1 VSEPQANRRRSVL
14 RLLGYARPYAW
25 LVAIVILFSVLYGG
39 GLTGRYFNL
48 KGLVDDVALENA
60 RVDSIE
66 DLLEHNSEKLDRRK
80 LREERRELKDRV
92 KKNFTQI
99 ALAAGLLILVMP
111 VVRLIRDYASEWVMS
126 RVLVDMQRD
135 LATKLLRLPL
145 ARHQQDSRGDAISR
159 ITSDTFV
166 ANRMQSMI
174 YGDFLEDIG
183 VVIMALVGAFILSW
197 QLSLALLVVG
207 PPVAIVMSVFGRRIR
222 KAAHRRQEQV
232 SEVLQRI
239 VQILSGIKVIK
250 AFGAEKLEADA
261 FQYELMRYFRRAVKV
276 VKNRVYS
283 RALVEFVSQFVMLA
297 VLFLGIWAVIGD
309 FWGLTLGTLVA
320 FSFVAGSLYK
330 PLKALTHVWNG
341 IHDALPS
348 ANRIFEVLDT
358 PEELTEDPGAR
369 PITRL
374 ESGIRFRD
382 VVFNYGREEVLRGLD
397 LEIPA
402 GQTVALVGPTGAGK
416 TTVADLVLRFHD
428 PESGSVEFD
437 GTDAR
442 KLTRTSLREM
452 CALVSQDPFLFD
464 ATILENIRYGRQDAS
479 QGEIVEAARAANAHE
494 FIEKL
499 PEGYQ
504 TRVGELGSQL
514 SGGQRQRITIARA
527 MLRDPQILILDEPTS
542 ALDARAEQVVQEA
555 VANLMKGRTVIVI
568 AHRLSTVQAAD
579 KIAVLEGGR
588 ISATGTH
595 EELCSRPGLY
605 QELVRLQL
613 NDGAAAAEPA

>member
-1 VSEPQANRRRSVL
+1 MSEPQATQTRSVL

-25 LVAIVILFSVLYGG
+25 LVAIVILFSLVYGG
-39 GLTGRYFNL
+39 GLTGRFFLL
-48 KGLVDDVALENA
+48 KGLVDDVAVENA

-66 DLLEHNSEKLDRRK
+66 DLLKHNSEKLDRRK
-80 LREERRELKDRV
+80 LREERRELKERV
-92 KKNFTQI
+92 RENFQQI
-99 ALAAGLLILVMP
+99 VLASVVLVLVMP
-111 VVRLIRDYASEWVMS
+111 LVRLVRDYTSEWVMS

-135 LATKLLRLPL
+135 VASKLLRLPL
-145 ARHQQDSRGDAISR
+145 ARHQRDSRGDAISR
-159 ITSDTFV
+159 ITSDTGV

-174 YGDFLEDIG
+174 YGDFIEDIA
-183 VVIMALVGAFILSW
+183 VVLVAVTACFILSW
-197 QLSLALLVVG
+197 QLALALVAIG
-207 PPVAIVMSVFGRRIR
+207 PPVAIVMSVFGRRVR
-222 KAAHRRQEQV
+222 KAAHRRQVQV

-239 VQILSGIKVIK
+239 MQILSGIKVIK
-250 AFGAEKLEADA
+250 AFGAEKLEADGL
-261 FQYELMRYFRRAVKV
+261 QHELMRFFRRAVRV
-276 VKNRVYS
+276 VKNRVAS
-283 RALVEFVSQFVMLA
+283 RALVEFLSQGVMVT
-297 VLFLGIWAVIGD
+297 VLVLGIYAVIGD

-320 FSFVAGSLYK
+320 FSFISGMLYK
-330 PLKALTHVWNG
+330 PLKALTNVWNG
-341 IHDALPS
+341 VHDALPS
-348 ANRIFEVLDT
+348 ANRIFEVIDE
-358 PEELTEDPGAR
+358 PEERLEEPGAQ

-382 VVFNYGREEVLRGLD
+382 VVFNYGREEVLRGID

-428 PESGSVEFD
+428 PESGAVEFD
-437 GTDAR
+437 GVDAR

-452 CALVSQDPFLFD
+452 CALVSQEPFLFD
-464 ATILENIRYGRQDAS
+464 ATILENIRYGRQEAS
-479 QGEIVEAARAANAHE
+479 TSEVVEAARAANAHE

-527 MLRDPQILILDEPTS
+527 ILRDPQILILDEPTS
-542 ALDARAEQVVQEA
+542 ALDARSEQVVQEA
-555 VANLMKGRTVIVI
+555 IANLMKGRTVIVI
-568 AHRLSTVQAAD
+568 AHRLSTVQAAG
-579 KIAVLEGGR
+579 KIAVLEDGR

-595 EELCSRPGLY
+595 DELSSRPGLY

-613 NDGAAAAEPA
+613 SDGAAETV